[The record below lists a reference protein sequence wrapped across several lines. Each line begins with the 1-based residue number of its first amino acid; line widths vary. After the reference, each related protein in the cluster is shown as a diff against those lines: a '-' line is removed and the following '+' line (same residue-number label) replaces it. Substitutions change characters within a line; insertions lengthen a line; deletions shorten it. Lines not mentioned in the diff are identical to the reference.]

1 MRDRTP
7 LSFIFIFVFGI
18 CGIAFSG
25 YLFLTSLVLGSRA
38 LSESA
43 QIFFGVPAFY
53 SGLLLFATLLTLAV
67 YHYKRRLNF
76 EYWLVS
82 TTVVSFIGILFAMF
96 LTFKEMPTFLKH
108 GFIAY
113 TFAVPTSFIDLVFF
127 MLVFVTSV
135 LALSYERDH
144 NR

>member
-1 MRDRTP
+1 MHNRTP
-7 LSFIFIFVFGI
+7 LSLIFILVFSA

-25 YLFLTSLVLGSRA
+25 YLFLASLILGSKA

-43 QIFFGVPAFY
+43 QIFFGIPAFY
-53 SGLLLFATLLTLAV
+53 SGLLLFSALITLAV
-67 YHYKRRLNF
+67 HEHKQRLSF
-76 EYWLVS
+76 EHWLIS

-96 LTFKEMPTFLKH
+96 LTFKELPTLLKH
-108 GFIAY
+108 GFTAY
-113 TFAVPTSFIDLVFF
+113 TFAAPTSFIDLVFF
-127 MLVFVTSV
+127 MLVFVTAV